1 MTSEGKPLDIVIA
14 GAGLGGLAAAIG
26 LRRVGH
32 RVTVLERS
40 ASVGTVGAGIQFA
53 PNAARLLIAWGVV
66 DRVGDN
72 AVAAEAGVR
81 RRWEDGRVLGTAPM
95 GAPIRERFGAGYLCA
110 HRADFHGALVATAVD
125 PDDPG
130 TPVIIE
136 LGAGVTDVVPDDG
149 GRALVR
155 YGDGAKRGADVV
167 VGADGIRSAVRDALF
182 GPQPTS
188 FSGQVTNRMV
198 IDVTGLPDVEML
210 QQLAATPVQNIWIG
224 PGRHAIT
231 HPMRGTAQFYL
242 GVTIDRGLSRDE
254 AFWSEALTVDAVL
267 DELAG
272 WDPNLRTLVGLAPEV
287 TAYGLHDSEPLASWG
302 RGRAT
307 LLGDACHAMLP
318 FQAQGAA
325 QAIEDAAV
333 LASTLAGV
341 DAAGAPDALRRYE
354 ALRMPRTARVQLA
367 SRANG
372 GTFHMSDGPEQRERD
387 AALRRGSG
395 DFASYDWLWAVG
407 PDAAPTALITV

>member
-1 MTSEGKPLDIVIA
+1 MTSTAKPLDIVIA
-14 GAGLGGLAAAIG
+14 GAGLGGLAAAIA

-32 RVTVLERS
+32 AVTVLERS
-40 ASVGTVGAGIQFA
+40 SSLGTVGAGIQFA
-53 PNAARLLIAWGVV
+53 PNATRLLTAWGVV
-66 DRVGDN
+66 DRVGEN
-72 AVAAEAGVR
+72 VVAAEAGVR
-81 RRWEDGRVLGTAPM
+81 RRWEDGRVLGIAPM
-95 GAPIRERFGAGYLCA
+95 GAAIRERFGAGYLCA

-130 TPVIIE
+130 TPVVLE
-136 LGAGVTDVVPDDG
+136 LGAGVIDVVPDG
-149 GRALVR
+149 ERALVR
-155 YGDGAKRGADVV
+155 CDDRAERSADVV
-167 VGADGIRSAVRDALF
+167 VGADGIRSAVRRALF

-198 IDVTGLPDVEML
+198 IDVDRLPDVEML

-254 AFWSEALTVDAVL
+254 AFWSEALTVEAVL
-267 DELAG
+267 DELDG
-272 WDPNLRTLVGLAPEV
+272 WDPNLRILVELAPGV
-287 TAYGLHDSEPLASWG
+287 TAYGLHDSEPMSRWG

-333 LASTLAGV
+333 LASTLAGI
-341 DAAGAPDALRRYE
+341 DAASAADALRRYE
-354 ALRMPRTARVQLA
+354 ALRRPRTARVQLA

-372 GTFHMSDGPEQRERD
+372 GTFHMPDGPEQRERD
-387 AALRRGSG
+387 ADPGRRFS